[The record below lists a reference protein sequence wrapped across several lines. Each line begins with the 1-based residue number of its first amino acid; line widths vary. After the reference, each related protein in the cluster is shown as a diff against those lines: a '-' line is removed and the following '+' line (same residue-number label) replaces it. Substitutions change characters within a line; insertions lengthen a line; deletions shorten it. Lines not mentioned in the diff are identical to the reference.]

1 MGLILMYIQSMIGYI
16 IVALPFYVVGRI
28 VLLKKRQKQIMIMN
42 EILMLIFVLYLV
54 GLASQTIIP
63 RWNMGI
69 VSDTGEF
76 FFNVHLSNEI
86 SKVNLIPFYTLYQ
99 YIFETNTNVDDWNSV
114 SLLNISANLLLF
126 SPFGF
131 FIPLI
136 WEKWYSFK
144 RVLFLGLTVT
154 CFIEIIQMFIGRST
168 DIDDV
173 ILNTFGIL
181 IGYGVFLMLN
191 LTIVKLIHKKTPQK
205 QRVF

>member
-1 MGLILMYIQSMIGYI
+1 MSLILMYIQSMIGYI

-28 VLLKKRQKQIMIMN
+28 VLLKKRQKPIMIMN
-42 EILMLIFVLYLV
+42 EILMLTFVLYLA

-76 FFNVHLSNEI
+76 FFTVHLSNEI
-86 SKVNLIPFYTLYQ
+86 SKVNLIPFHTLYQ
-99 YIFETNTNVDDWNSV
+99 YIFETNMNVDGWNSV

-126 SPFGF
+126 APLGL

-136 WEKWYSFK
+136 WKKRYSFK
-144 RVLFLGLTVT
+144 RVLILSLTVT
-154 CFIEIIQMFIGRST
+154 CFVEIIQLFIGRST

-181 IGYGVFLMLN
+181 IGYGIFLMLN
-191 LTIVKLIHKKTPQK
+191 LIFGKLIHKKIPQN